1 VNISTGTIQESYP
14 FSLRAYKKKEAFSN
28 GATDLHM
35 VTTRNSIVMFLAA
48 EEAKTRNEIGI

>member
-35 VTTRNSIVMFLAA
+35 VTTRNS
-48 EEAKTRNEIGI
+48 NEIGI